1 MQYLSNA
8 KLLER
13 LVIQKRSEALLKPQ
27 GRLTAQGTAMTDF
40 RANGPRHYGP
50 LGRGYERGFINATGL
65 NFMLSVVKGI
75 EARDQ
80 VEAAL
85 AAQMAAVQ
93 MATMTFAWQLAHL
106 DNIAQQDS
114 AERAF
119 NRLAQIFAA
128 QIEALK

>member
-1 MQYLSNA
+1 MGQL
-8 KLLER
+8 
-13 LVIQKRSEALLKPQ
+13 
-27 GRLTAQGTAMTDF
+27 
-40 RANGPRHYGP
+40 GPV
-50 LGRGYERGFINATGL
+50 GYERGLINATGL

-93 MATMTFAWQLAHL
+93 MATMTFACQLAHL

-119 NRLAQIFAA
+119 NTLAQIFCRANRSLEVITRDRA
-128 QIEALK
+128 RFDTAKSREIRSPA